1 MERTYRRYDWFTKN
15 MPVIWLIFL
24 AGSLAAIAAIAAV
37 LVYLGPMRAFTYPV
51 MCTVVVYAWLLLVQ
65 LRPDLAVRL
74 TWKLNPRKLHPSV
87 EQESEEMLRRVAWL
101 AGNGTPPEGWRSIF
115 EKD

>member
-1 MERTYRRYDWFTKN
+1 MDRTYRRYDWFIKN
-15 MPVIWLIFL
+15 TPVISLIFL
-24 AGSLAAIAAIAAV
+24 AGSLAAIAVIGAV
-37 LVYLGPMRAFTYPV
+37 FIDMGLMRAFIYPAIGAA
-51 MCTVVVYAWLLLVQ
+51 VVYGWLVLAQ
-65 LRPDLAVRL
+65 FRPDLAVRL

-101 AGNGTPPEGWRSIF
+101 AGNGTPPEGWRSMF